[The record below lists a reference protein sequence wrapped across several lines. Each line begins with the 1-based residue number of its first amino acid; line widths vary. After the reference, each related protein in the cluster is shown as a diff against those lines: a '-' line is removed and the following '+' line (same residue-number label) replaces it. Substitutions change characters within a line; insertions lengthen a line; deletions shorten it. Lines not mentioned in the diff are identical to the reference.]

1 MSDRLLSDAALAPAP
16 RLVGAPLASPIRR
29 VIGFSLDCM
38 LLIVPSIL
46 VALTASAS
54 ALFITDREAF
64 RAVMTELRGRPADH
78 ATRVATLA
86 RIAPILVRAEAS
98 GLPPT
103 VAVAVEEGDFARAGE
118 ILSGYTLVYAVGDEK
133 AAQPGTIRLEIGR
146 IMPTALRGA
155 SAFGTAALYFTFFA
169 SGRRRSTPGK
179 RLARTQVMKLD
190 GEPLTLWESFER
202 FGGYFASAGTFGL
215 GLLDLWREPNRRL
228 AHDRLSNTVVVRRGA
243 ILGALVVAAVVVA
256 SGAVLARQVAQA
268 ETVRAMYAAAIEA
281 YDKKDYTAYLKNMEA
296 AIAQRP
302 VHPTFLRRLA
312 GAYALNRRAADAA
325 GVLKKMAT
333 LSLYYSA
340 LDDPDFAAVRGDGG
354 VQIAAR
360 ALEALRSRRIGS
372 SEVAWTIHDRMFV
385 PEGIAYDPATKAFFV
400 SSQYKRKIVR
410 IDPSGAVQDFVT
422 SGRDGL
428 WMVFGI
434 AVDPTRRL
442 LWAVSTAEPVMERY
456 SMVDENATGVF
467 AFDIQTGALSHKF
480 VLAERS
486 PAHRFDD
493 ITVSA
498 NGRVF
503 ASDGGSG
510 IVYTIAP
517 AGKSLEVFV
526 PAGTIQ
532 GPNGL
537 VTTPDGRWL
546 YVSDYAG
553 FIFRVDTATKAV
565 IRLLAPPD
573 VALYGIDGLTLY
585 RGSLIGVQNGVEPAR
600 VIRLDLSAD
609 GTRITAARII
619 DMNQSHVAEP
629 TIGVVADDLYYY
641 VANSFGGLLR
651 KPNSVLA
658 NQPLEEPVI
667 LKLKIG
673 T

>member
-1 MSDRLLSDAALAPAP
+1 MSDRLLSDAALAPTP
-16 RLVGAPLASPIRR
+16 RLVGAPLASPSRR
-29 VIGFSLDCM
+29 VMGFALDCL

-46 VALTASAS
+46 VTLAASA
-54 ALFITDREAF
+54 AVLYITDRDAF
-64 RAVMTELRGRPADH
+64 HAVSDELRGRPADH
-78 ATRVATLA
+78 ATHVATLA
-86 RIAPILVRAEAS
+86 RIAPVLVRAEAT
-98 GLPPT
+98 GLPPS
-103 VAVAVEEGDFARAGE
+103 VNVAVEEGDYARAGE
-118 ILSGYTLVYAVGDEK
+118 ILSGYRLVYAIGDEK
-133 AAQPGTIRLEIGR
+133 PAKPGTIRLDLGR
-146 IMPTALRGA
+146 LMPNVLRGA
-155 SAFGTAALYFTFFA
+155 SGFGTAALYFTFFTM
-169 SGRRRSTPGK
+169 RRRSTLGK
-179 RLARTQVMKLD
+179 RLARTQVVKLD
-190 GEPLTLWESFER
+190 GEPLTMWESFER
-202 FGGYFASAGTFGL
+202 FGGYFASVGTFGL

-228 AHDRLSNTVVVRRGA
+228 AHDRMSNTVVLRRGA
-243 ILGALVVAAVVVA
+243 ILGALVAGALVVA
-256 SGAVLARQVAQA
+256 SAAVFARQVAPA
-268 ETVRAMYAAAIEA
+268 DTVRALYAAAIEA
-281 YDKKDYTAYLKNMEA
+281 YDKKDYAAYLKNMEA
-296 AIAQRP
+296 ATAQRP

-325 GVLKKMAT
+325 GVLRKMAT
-333 LSLYYSA
+333 LSLYYNA
-340 LDDPDFAAVRGDGG
+340 LDDPDFAAVSGDGG

-372 SEVAWTIHDRMFV
+372 SEVAWTIRDRLFV
-385 PEGIAYDPATKAFFV
+385 PEGIAYDPATRAFFV

-467 AFDIQTGALSHKF
+467 AFDIQTGALAHKY
-480 VLAERS
+480 VLPERS

-510 IVYTIAP
+510 MVYTLVP
-517 AGKSLEVFV
+517 GGRSLEVFV

-573 VALYGIDGLTLY
+573 VALYGIDGLALY
-585 RGSLIGVQNGVEPAR
+585 KGALIGVQNGVEPAR
-600 VIRLDLSAD
+600 VVRLDLSPD
-609 GTRITAARII
+609 GTRVSAVHII
-619 DMNQSHVAEP
+619 DMNQPRVAEP
-629 TIGVVADDLYYY
+629 TIGVMAGDTYYY

-658 NQPLEEPVI
+658 SQPLEEPVI

-673 T
+673 